1 MVIQRHQHDNWG
13 KHHQSRCDQSPSLN
27 PLQSGPNASHLLFRN
42 TVGGGKAP
50 VMQQPSRGVD
60 HRSRLAYLP
69 PLVRYGR
76 PQYSSFHQGY
86 DEDNIPEI
94 WRTAGFPPARILD
107 DEEPHFSRYLRDP
120 SRPPSSEGSC
130 GSVPIPAKY
139 ECSYCGKGFNRP
151 SSLKVCLRR
160 MARNCPCLN
169 SIGIDPS

>member
-1 MVIQRHQHDNWG
+1 
-13 KHHQSRCDQSPSLN
+13 
-27 PLQSGPNASHLLFRN
+27 
-42 TVGGGKAP
+42 
-50 VMQQPSRGVD
+50 MQQPSRVVD
-60 HRSRLAYLP
+60 HRSPLAYLP

-76 PQYSSFHQGY
+76 PQYSSFRQGY
-86 DEDNIPEI
+86 DEDSIPEI

-107 DEEPHFSRYLRDP
+107 DDEPHFDRYRREP

-151 SSLKVCLRR
+151 SSLKVCLRH

-169 SIGIDPS
+169 SV